1 MSNELVRE
9 VLRAGREALEADNR
23 EALTLYKLIKQ
34 ARSAPRPAAVY
45 RCNHM
50 RDRCRLAEVY
60 LSPRGPFLYSPK
72 YRYSPEEAK
81 RQGVIRRE
89 FPERAYLLDQLCPD
103 DRGSPVLGFA
113 VCRHRVLTIRPHV
126 IVEDV
131 EAFKRTGYPV
141 RRFLPDGHAEAT
153 TQR

>member
-1 MSNELVRE
+1 MAASVSRPREPHMSNELVRE
-9 VLRAGREALEADNR
+9 VVLRAGREALEADNR
-23 EALTLYKLIKQ
+23 EALALYKLIKQ

-81 RQGVIRRE
+81 PGSVAELRR
-89 FPERAYLLDQLCPD
+89 
-103 DRGSPVLGFA
+103 
-113 VCRHRVLTIRPHV
+113 
-126 IVEDV
+126 
-131 EAFKRTGYPV
+131 
-141 RRFLPDGHAEAT
+141 
-153 TQR
+153 